1 MRALQVS
8 AVWPAADVGIS
19 DIAGLGGGGRGLG
32 GMHWLFVFLTGLV
45 WHTWMNR
52 HVSLPAEDTHVR
64 CVAVNTDDSDAWF
77 SSNWCYRRHS
87 VTMNYGSDHPF
98 NRCYLA
104 VAMNAGRLISY
115 SWWTP
120 ALIVVWPRGGRVLA
134 RCLTSAERS
143 DASPTLCRCQVRF
156 TGVLR
161 SQSIRIGDNRTD
173 IL

>member
-8 AVWPAADVGIS
+8 AVWPAADVRIS
-19 DIAGLGGGGRGLG
+19 DIAGLGGGAG
-32 GMHWLFVFLTGLV
+32 GQGGCTDYLSFSPASYDTHEWTAV
-45 WHTWMNR
+45 WVCQRRTHMCG
-52 HVSLPAEDTHVR
+52 VSLWIPTTVTLDLARIDVT
-64 CVAVNTDDSDAWF
+64 VAILLRWITEAIIRLTAAIWLS
-77 SSNWCYRRHS
+77 
-87 VTMNYGSDHPF
+87 P
-98 NRCYLA
+98 
-104 VAMNAGRLISY
+104 MNAGRLISY

-143 DASPTLCRCQVRF
+143 DASPALCRCQVRF